1 MKKLIYILAAVVAF
15 ASCSDKF
22 EELEYRIDHIEPSG
36 LTVVLM
42 GVDPDEWVY
51 TRDERGDYF
60 RAKFDI
66 PEITGDMFDNGLVK
80 VYRTFDYLSQKPVQ
94 LELPQTRPVEIRF
107 EDGSRYFYT
116 EVIDYE
122 IQIGAVIVYYTVNDF
137 DYEVDQSFVPDALQ
151 FRCVLIR

>member
-1 MKKLIYILAAVVAF
+1 MAVAIAC
-15 ASCSDKF
+15 ASCSSKYD
-22 EELEYRIDHIEPSG
+22 ELEYRIDHMEPSG
-36 LTVVLM
+36 LTAVLM

-66 PEITGDMFDNGLVK
+66 PEITGDMFDNGLIK
-80 VYRTFDYLSQKPVQ
+80 VYRTFDYLSPKPVQ

-122 IQIGAVIVYYTVNDF
+122 IQVGALIVYYTVNDF
-137 DYEVDQSFVPDALQ
+137 DYEIDQSFVPDAMQ